1 MNYVRT
7 GELVMIIRTFIPKKY
22 LLDKI
27 DRLYAEKAELQNKV
41 DKLQSG
47 TLDKNIINDYE
58 NRIGALKTENYFL
71 KNEVDHLKF
80 YEQVIDEQDVDD
92 IQQLIKVLAV
102 KSMFK
107 GE

>member
-1 MNYVRT
+1 MNLFKT
-7 GELVMIIRTFIPKKY
+7 KKQ
-22 LLDKI
+22 LLREI
-27 DRLYAEKAELQNKV
+27 ERLYVEKADLQNKV
-41 DKLQSG
+41 DELQSG

-58 NRIGALKTENYFL
+58 NRLGALKTENYFL

>member
-1 MNYVRT
+1 
-7 GELVMIIRTFIPKKY
+7 MIKLFKTKKQLIRE
-22 LLDKI
+22 I
-27 DRLYAEKAELQNKV
+27 DRLEIKNIELKERLNK
-41 DKLQSG
+41 LMNG
-47 TLDKNIINDYE
+47 TLDKSIITDYE